1 MVFLAQISDLAAVS
15 AGLPVAYFLI
25 HVRCIFLTLLN
36 MSWLS
41 VCCLYLQQAE
51 RYRQEALALGSLHC
65 SRVSVE
71 LKRARSNVRTAE
83 IQSTIHEQR

>member
-1 MVFLAQISDLAAVS
+1 
-15 AGLPVAYFLI
+15 
-25 HVRCIFLTLLN
+25 